1 MSMMQIPLSILL
13 ELLPCEHD
21 FPGAEEKRISRVSI
35 LRAAPE
41 EPIGETDGCLYVC
54 RLSEALALSPRWQD
68 ALFFC
73 ARDTDAP
80 LLPNIIAAGGAI
92 GVAGLFCLL
101 QDRLTELQQWNC
113 AMMDMVYQNR
123 SLQDILD
130 LSVPVIGN
138 NINISDSAF
147 RRVAST
153 DALCPEDDPICVAL
167 RQNGFHPKETV
178 RRFFETDRYGLWNRT
193 DYYIDDSRSVSKY
206 TLVGK
211 IYKFHNTYFTHVVMT
226 CNYHAPTPG
235 LLARYR
241 MLLECI
247 GLVVAKDWAKS
258 DAFVHTYD
266 AFLSDIISGNLD
278 VEQIIELRAKYVGLS
293 ATGLFVLVNIPV
305 TLSGNYSTG
314 RLGQELTNTF
324 PTGKVLYYHGSILLL
339 NLLDKKTA
347 DSQIAEMKRLLRE
360 FLPEYGLR
368 CGISARFSHLKR
380 LRNAYQ
386 QTARV
391 LEIMHREKKE
401 CPLADGC
408 IADCCF
414 HLDEAVYSFN
424 DCYEYCSLD
433 LSEEALR
440 QSEGSAYF
448 QALVRLFE
456 YDSSHHMNNLQLLRV
471 YLQCERSLSMTSQLM
486 HMHRNN
492 AAYRIRRIEEMIGLD
507 LNDPSCRLRLQIAY
521 LQYNILKGPDFA

>member
-21 FPGAEEKRISRVSI
+21 FPGAEEKCISRVSI

-41 EPIGETDGCLYVC
+41 EPIAETDGCLYVC
-54 RLSEALALSPRWQD
+54 RLSEALALSPRWPN

-80 LLPNIIAAGGAI
+80 LLPNIIAAEGTIGA
-92 GVAGLFCLL
+92 AGLFCLL

-123 SLQDILD
+123 SLQDIMD

-153 DALCPEDDPICVAL
+153 DSLCPEDDPISVAL
-167 RQNGFHPKETV
+167 CKNGFHPKETV

-226 CNYHAPTPG
+226 CNHHAPTPG

-278 VEQIIELRAKYVGLS
+278 VEQIIELPLTAEEQAQFHACCDGIRANMEHWKDIR
-293 ATGLFVLVNIPV
+293 NI
-305 TLSGNYSTG
+305 
-314 RLGQELTNTF
+314 
-324 PTGKVLYYHGSILLL
+324 
-339 NLLDKKTA
+339 
-347 DSQIAEMKRLLRE
+347 
-360 FLPEYGLR
+360 
-368 CGISARFSHLKR
+368 
-380 LRNAYQ
+380 
-386 QTARV
+386 
-391 LEIMHREKKE
+391 
-401 CPLADGC
+401 
-408 IADCCF
+408 
-414 HLDEAVYSFN
+414 
-424 DCYEYCSLD
+424 
-433 LSEEALR
+433 
-440 QSEGSAYF
+440 
-448 QALVRLFE
+448 
-456 YDSSHHMNNLQLLRV
+456 
-471 YLQCERSLSMTSQLM
+471 
-486 HMHRNN
+486 
-492 AAYRIRRIEEMIGLD
+492 
-507 LNDPSCRLRLQIAY
+507 
-521 LQYNILKGPDFA
+521 